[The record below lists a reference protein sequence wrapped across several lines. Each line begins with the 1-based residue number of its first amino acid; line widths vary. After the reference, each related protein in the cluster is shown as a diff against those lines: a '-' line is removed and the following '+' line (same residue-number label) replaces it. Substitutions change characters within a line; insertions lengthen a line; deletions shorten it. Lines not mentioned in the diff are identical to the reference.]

1 LCPLFPRAMPCNV
14 MRERE
19 IEGGSP
25 HYRLDPRSGAR
36 GPSPPTRCP
45 HPFSRH
51 SPRPSLANDSTTLIR
66 GRRQSPSARLC
77 AVVLPAHGT
86 RAHFAGPLSLS
97 LFFVLVLPLPLL
109 AFFLSLCLI
118 SFSLSWSLLS
128 FARLSPSLLPRRSLY
143 PFPFPLFSL
152 FLSLSLALSSDTRA
166 IRPTRAPH
174 TITRASPARA
184 TTHMAGRPLLLAECA
199 VLPPLQGTV
208 SRGPQAA
215 TARSAQ
221 HGLCSFVS
229 RAHDTSQRRTERPD
243 RQIALSLPGSACGA
257 FSLPLFLSPI
267 LFLSPFS
274 PFFVLSP
281 CATVFSLS
289 SSLLSPCCP
298 DWRARARYITPL
310 GPVRQPRDVSSI
322 RSSRGPRAAPSVVL
336 FTRRRVPD
344 SRLANSSVG
353 GILSVC

>member
-1 LCPLFPRAMPCNV
+1 MCRCVPRARDASAFCGASLFLTLVLRSCSPSLPSCILSLSLSLSLSLPNFLLIVLVASFLCSPLPPPSQVPSLPLFP
-14 MRERE
+14 
-19 IEGGSP
+19 SS
-25 HYRLDPRSGAR
+25 LS
-36 GPSPPTRCP
+36 PSPPP
-45 HPFSRH
+45 P
-51 SPRPSLANDSTTLIR
+51 P
-66 GRRQSPSARLC
+66 
-77 AVVLPAHGT
+77 
-86 RAHFAGPLSLS
+86 PLSLS
-97 LFFVLVLPLPLL
+97 L
-109 AFFLSLCLI
+109 
-118 SFSLSWSLLS
+118 
-128 FARLSPSLLPRRSLY
+128 
-143 PFPFPLFSL
+143 SL
-152 FLSLSLALSSDTRA
+152 FLFRHPCDTA
-166 IRPTRAPH
+166 HTRVSHYHA
-174 TITRASPARA
+174 RESRARA

-281 CATVFSLS
+281 CATVSSLS

-298 DWRARARYITPL
+298 DWRARARDTSRLWVLCDTPATFPPSDL
-310 GPVRQPRDVSSI
+310 PAGHVQQPPQCCV
-322 RSSRGPRAAPSVVL
+322 
-336 FTRRRVPD
+336 FTRRRVPLQD
-344 SRLANSSVG
+344 SRLANSSAG
-353 GILSVC
+353 GILSVLLSGARGWRTSW